1 MMKNNHSIGF
11 LLLGVLLFF
20 QSQARAQIE
29 ENLKRYS
36 EANGKGYI
44 QPLVNSF
51 GASINR
57 GWYQSGKVAAVGL
70 KLRISVIAMMAPVL
84 DKDKTFM
91 ATTEGAFHPKQTVE
105 APTIVGSEKSTTV
118 TGTGGTM
125 YTFPGGLD
133 LSVTGFAVPQ
143 VTVGSFMGTEASV
156 RYFVAQLG
164 DSEIGNLEL
173 VGFGIQHSL
182 SQYLLLS
189 PVDFSV
195 GVFWQ
200 SVTLGEDLLKFKT
213 LHVGAQASR
222 PFGPLI
228 VYGGAGFDNSN
239 AAINYTFT
247 DGNTTTVLDYDLDGD
262 NGLQITAGLGL
273 NFILLHL
280 NGDVTFGS
288 RTVYTLGISL
298 GL

>member
-1 MMKNNHSIGF
+1 MMKSSRAIGL
-11 LLLGVLLFF
+11 LLLGIFLLF
-20 QSQARAQIE
+20 QSPATAQVE
-29 ENLKRYS
+29 ENLQRYT

-44 QPLVNSF
+44 QPLVNGF
-51 GASINR
+51 GASMNR
-57 GWYQSGKVAAVGL
+57 GWYQSGKVSSVGL
-70 KLRISVIAMMAPVL
+70 KIRLSLSAMLAPVP
-84 DKDKTFM
+84 DEDKTFM
-91 ATTEGAFHPKQTVE
+91 ATTEGVFHPKQTAEV
-105 APTIVGSEKSTTV
+105 ATIVGSEKSTTV
-118 TGTGGTM
+118 VGTGGTE
-125 YTFPGGLD
+125 YAFPGGLD
-133 LSVTGFAVPQ
+133 LSMTGFAVPQ
-143 VTVGSFMGTEASV
+143 LTVGSFMGTEASV
-156 RYFVAQLG
+156 RYFVAELG

-189 PVDFSV
+189 PVDFSI
-195 GVFWQ
+195 GLFWQ
-200 SVTLGEDLLKFKT
+200 SVTLGEDLFEFKT
-213 LHVGAQASR
+213 LHFGAQASR

-228 VYGGAGFDNSN
+228 LYGGAGFDNSS

>member
-1 MMKNNHSIGF
+1 MKRNRSIGF
-11 LLLGVLLFF
+11 LLLGVMVFF

-44 QPLVNSF
+44 QPLVNGF
-51 GASINR
+51 GASMNR
-57 GWYQSGKVAAVGL
+57 GWYESGKVSAVGL

-91 ATTEGAFHPKQTVE
+91 ATTEGTFHPKQTVE
-105 APTIVGSEKSTTV
+105 VQTIVGSEKSTTV

-125 YTFPGGLD
+125 YSFPGGLD
-133 LSVTGFAVPQ
+133 LSMTGFAVPQ
-143 VTVGSFMGTEASV
+143 LTVGSFMGTEASV

-173 VGFGIQHSL
+173 VGFGIRHSL

-195 GVFWQ
+195 GIFWQ

-213 LHVGAQASR
+213 LYFGAQASR

-228 VYGGAGFDNSN
+228 VYGGAGFDNSS
-239 AAINYTFT
+239 AAINYTYT
-247 DGNTTTVLDYDLDGD
+247 DGNTTTTLDYDLDGD

-273 NFILLHL
+273 NFVLLHL

-288 RTVYTLGISL
+288 RTVYTLGLSL